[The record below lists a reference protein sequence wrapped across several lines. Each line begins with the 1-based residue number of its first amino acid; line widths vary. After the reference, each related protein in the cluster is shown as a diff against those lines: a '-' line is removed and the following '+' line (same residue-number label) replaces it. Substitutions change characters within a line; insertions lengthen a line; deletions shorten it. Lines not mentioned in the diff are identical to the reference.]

1 MTETDSDSS
10 VATAPGESG
19 GRRVVV
25 AAFLTLDG
33 YMVGPDEDISWV
45 AEGFDPQMQEDI
57 AHDMDT
63 LYDTFVLGRVTYDI
77 FAAYWPHVEAYDSGD
92 EVNPSGGKE
101 DPRIIRALN
110 ERPKVV
116 FSTTLGQP
124 DWAGTRVVAG
134 DVAEEVRRLRAEP
147 GRAVGVQGSASIV
160 QALAAADLVDEY
172 RLYLHPVL
180 LGAGK
185 PLFHGGGLDRRDFR
199 LTGLTRYD
207 NGVIATVHQR
217 IEGGAR

>member
-1 MTETDSDSS
+1 MSDTT
-10 VATAPGESG
+10 TAQRSERT

-45 AEGFDPQMQEDI
+45 ADGFDPQMQEDI
-57 AHDMDT
+57 AADMDR
-63 LYDTFVLGRVTYDI
+63 LYDVFVFGRVTFDI
-77 FAAYWPHVEAYDSGD
+77 FAGYWPHAVPYDKGD
-92 EVNPSGGKE
+92 ALQPSEGKE

-110 ERPKVV
+110 DRPKVV
-116 FSTTLGQP
+116 FSTTLGEP
-124 DWAGTRVVAG
+124 DWAGTRVVSG
-134 DVAEEVRRLRAEP
+134 GLEDEIRRLKAEP
-147 GRAVGVQGSASIV
+147 GRAVGVQGSASVV

-185 PLFHGGGLDRRDFR
+185 PLFAAGHDRQD
-199 LTGLTRYD
+199 LEQTALTRYD
-207 NGVIATVHQR
+207 NGVIAVTYQR
-217 IEGGAR
+217 KDGATR